1 MKNFNKIFAAATASC
16 LCFSS
21 LTALSSNAMWT
32 FGYPNEE
39 AAFKEMLA
47 KIDVPFRN
55 GNITFDSEN
64 LVTYAWWVETPG
76 IRHFENSYSYFSSNN
91 YICTITSEPQV
102 LTFTMDSPVS
112 YVTEEGKETIVGFLN
127 EIYPDVNFEVKS
139 FGMGKFAIYDYD
151 ALPFDGRLDTIEEA
165 ERVYEFVSE
174 HFPLKSCEFSGNQVS
189 PMFGYINGY
198 SYIYSYKGDTS
209 YAEDTATVLQNY
221 IDEKGF
227 DVKVDEHLDC
237 THGIDYDYSK
247 CYLEPTREMTSQEI
261 AKLYTD
267 IYHDLGLKPG
277 YMYMEEDYVTQ
288 PLNLCKIDGDAN
300 NDSVLGIADA
310 TLILQFLTNKDE
322 YDLTEQGAY
331 NADLDKDGITANDAL
346 VIQQM
351 LAERGEV

>member
-32 FGYPNEE
+32 SGYPNEE
-39 AAFKEMLA
+39 VAFKEMLA
-47 KIDVPFRN
+47 KIDAPFRN

-64 LVTYAWWVETPG
+64 LVTYAWCVETPD

-102 LTFTMDSPVS
+102 FTFTMDSPVS
-112 YVTEEGKETIVGFLN
+112 YVTEKGKETIVGFLN

-139 FGMGKFAIYDYD
+139 FGMGKFGIYDYD
-151 ALPFDGRLDTIEEA
+151 ALPFDGRLDTIEDA

-174 HFPLKSCEFSGNQVS
+174 HFPLKSCEFYGNKVS
-189 PMFGYINGY
+189 PMFGYIDGY
-198 SYIYSYKGDTS
+198 KYVYSYKDDTS

-221 IDEKGF
+221 IDEKGL
-227 DVKVDEHLDC
+227 DVKVDEHID
-237 THGIDYDYSK
+237 TMHGIDYNYSE
-247 CYLEPTREMTSQEI
+247 CYLVPNHEMTSQEMSE
-261 AKLYTD
+261 LYTN

-277 YMYMEEDYVTQ
+277 YLYMEDAYYVE
-288 PLNLCKIDGDAN
+288 PLNLCKTDGDAN
-300 NDSVLGIADA
+300 TDGILGIADA
-310 TLILQFLTNKDE
+310 TLILQYLTNKNE